1 VHFYLWE
8 GENME
13 KLFRLKEQGTT
24 VRREIIAGIT
34 TFLTMA
40 YIVFVN
46 PSILINVI
54 PGAMPGS
61 SLYTQ
66 FFGAFMVATIMGS
79 FLATM
84 IMGLYA
90 NYPFALAPGM
100 GLNAYFAFTVCLK
113 MGIDWRVALAAV
125 FVEGI
130 IFIVLTITGARSFV
144 VKAIPAS
151 VKLATGAGIGLFIA
165 FIGLKSAGIVVS
177 DPATFVSLGHLNDPN
192 VLVAIIGFFIIATLF
207 AMKVPGAIMIGILAS
222 TLIGALPAFE
232 VTKYQGIVG
241 KIPSVAPTF
250 MKMDFNL
257 QALGS
262 ATFWMVV
269 FTFFFVD
276 FFDTVGTLTGLAEAT
291 GFTKNGEFPRASR
304 AYLADAVGTSV
315 GAMFGTSTVTTYI
328 ESSAGVAEGGRTGL
342 TAVTVAV
349 LMLLM
354 LFFSP
359 LAMTVPAAATAP
371 ALIFVGVLMMKS
383 LKKVDWDDVTEAI
396 PAFITLLMMPLTY
409 SIANGIALGIVT
421 YPIVKLLSGKG
432 KQIHWFTWI
441 LAILFVLYLVLLR
454 E

>member
-1 VHFYLWE
+1 
-8 GENME
+8 ME
-13 KLFRLKEQGTT
+13 RLFHLKENGTT
-24 VRREIIAGIT
+24 VRREIVAGIT

-54 PGAMPGS
+54 PGAAPGS
-61 SLYTQ
+61 DLYTQ
-66 FFGAFMVATIMGS
+66 FFGAFMVATILGS
-79 FLATM
+79 VAATL
-84 IMGLYA
+84 IMALFA

-100 GLNAYFAFTVCLK
+100 GLNAYFTFTVCLK
-113 MGIDWRVALAAV
+113 MGIDWKVALAAV

-130 IFIVLTITGARSFV
+130 IFIFLTVTGARGFV
-144 VKAIPAS
+144 VKAIPDS

-165 FIGLKSAGIVVS
+165 FIGLKGAGIVVS
-177 DPATFVSLGHLNDPN
+177 DPATFVSLGRMSDPN
-192 VLVAIIGFFIIATLF
+192 VIVAIIGFFLIAVLF
-207 AMKVPGAIMIGILAS
+207 ALRVPGAIMIGILAS
-222 TLIGALPAFE
+222 TLIGALPIFG

-241 KIPSVAPTF
+241 KIPDISPTF

-276 FFDTVGTLTGLAEAT
+276 FFDTLGTLTGLAESA
-291 GFTKNGEFPRASR
+291 GFMKSGDLPRASR

-315 GAMFGTSTVTTYI
+315 GAAFGTSTVTTYI
-328 ESSAGVAEGGRTGL
+328 ESSAGIAEGGRTGL
-342 TAVTVAV
+342 TALTVAL

-354 LFFSP
+354 VFFSP
-359 LAMTVPAAATAP
+359 LALTVPSAATAP
-371 ALIFVGVLMMKS
+371 ALVFVGVLMIRT
-383 LKKVDWDDVTEAI
+383 LKKIDWDDITEAI

-409 SIANGIALGIVT
+409 SIANGIALGIIT
-421 YPIVKLLSGKG
+421 YPITKLFTGKA
-432 KQIHWFTWI
+432 KQVHWFTWI
-441 LAILFVLYLVLLR
+441 LAILFVLYLVFLR